1 MLCRKLSREPHCPGG
16 GAQVSGR
23 MIKLPF
29 VVVGEDRN
37 TVCEVPSECRKL
49 AEVRIMTTFIDGI
62 ADISRELWKM
72 PGIQT
77 QVQSQQSWAYIWEMV
92 WLGCRAV
99 GGAHPSSLGLTSSGN
114 SSGFRM
120 DRMRNGKNEWGN
132 KWREWCLQP
141 CGEHSP
147 MSTDKL
153 YLIFRHL
160 LEAGSGLKTFK
171 ERESAFPRALWDG
184 YPSMWTKRRNKEQT
198 ERSVNRSFYL
208 LNPIFKNWAFL
219 NKDLLYLVSYNG

>member
-1 MLCRKLSREPHCPGG
+1 
-16 GAQVSGR
+16 
-23 MIKLPF
+23 
-29 VVVGEDRN
+29 
-37 TVCEVPSECRKL
+37 
-49 AEVRIMTTFIDGI
+49 
-62 ADISRELWKM
+62 M

-171 ERESAFPRALWDG
+171 QRERVLSPEHCEKVTRPCEQSAETKNKQWEASIAVFIFWIQFLKIGLSLTRIYCVL
-184 YPSMWTKRRNKEQT
+184 YPTMDKNSKKR
-198 ERSVNRSFYL
+198 VY
-208 LNPIFKNWAFL
+208 I
-219 NKDLLYLVSYNG
+219 